1 MYTCIKKPMN
11 HCKKIKLLRIA
22 SGYSREQMAE
32 KLNITPR
39 QYANIE
45 NGKCKLDIQRL
56 LEISK
61 IFNVDSTT
69 ILGNQNTLVI
79 ELDKMNN
86 NSKRS

>member
-1 MYTCIKKPMN
+1 MN

-22 SGYSREQMAE
+22 SEYSREQMAE

-45 NGKCKLDIQRL
+45 NGKCKLDIERL

-61 IFNVDSTT
+61 IFNIDS
-69 ILGNQNTLVI
+69 ISIIENQNTLVI
-79 ELDKMNN
+79 ELNKINN